1 MSEIDIQL
9 FSRRILIDHY
19 AVKENSI
26 SIFMILKKIWY
37 AKVLQFPLYIYNI
50 FHITYTQHNSITKYH
65 VRKFL
70 KFFYEEQLL
79 LYISSYSWINKKTY
93 ICYIFWISLSL
104 WIKSVE
110 VLVIF
115 IMINDRNI
123 LSTLVAHMDPIL
135 AYYYWKERGNMPC
148 VEAINIFQL

>member
-50 FHITYTQHNSITKYH
+50 FHITYTQDKSFYIMLENSWNSFMKNNYH
-65 VRKFL
+65 
-70 KFFYEEQLL
+70 
-79 LYISSYSWINKKTY
+79 
-93 ICYIFWISLSL
+93 C
-104 WIKSVE
+104 
-110 VLVIF
+110 
-115 IMINDRNI
+115 
-123 LSTLVAHMDPIL
+123 TLVHIHESIKRRTFVI
-135 AYYYWKERGNMPC
+135 YFE
-148 VEAINIFQL
+148 